1 MTKMSEQ
8 ESGLSPRTRVSTW
21 LDSLHKDARF
31 AVRAL
36 RRSPGFA
43 LAVIGML
50 ALGIGS
56 ATAIFSAIDQ
66 TVLREPFP
74 HYERTAIFG
83 GNDAPFGF
91 ISVSYPIQVMP
102 CIERG
107 KSFEAFAL
115 NAWGRGSMTTGSET
129 FGVEYGNV
137 NRDFFTFF
145 NGSAMLG
152 RLFRPDEFAAASA
165 DVMVLSHQFWKDY
178 FGGDPGVI
186 GRRVFLKDRSCQIIG
201 VLSGTFS
208 PVGMS
213 RITGVFMPLV
223 ATSDPSFTERRPLTA
238 GVRLRPGITIAQAN
252 AEVSVLGAALN
263 ASPRFR
269 ERHKKSPIYLKSLAE
284 AEPGRGFASIHGA
297 FLGAVGFL
305 FAIACIGA
313 IDLMLVRLSQ
323 RRRELGIRAALGGS
337 RARMTGL
344 VIMESLILNLIAGL
358 FGICLAIGTKPLVL
372 SMLTGSGKV
381 FEQGFSLDGR
391 ALLAASG
398 ASLLSALIVALFPA
412 LRLRTDDPQT
422 ILRESG
428 IAFSESRKLR
438 RLRGS
443 LVVASAAMAMVL
455 LTGTG
460 LMTRTVWNLMHE
472 DRGFDPD
479 RKIALWIDLPKPLQP
494 AQPRYALSER
504 LQERLRRLPG
514 IANVATSSTVP
525 LAGTSIDMIIIDG
538 KTMEAGPNPVSPT
551 YFRGMGIRLLKG
563 RWLPV
568 RPEGSSG
575 VVLINASMS
584 KEWFGTDNPIG
595 RIINLGSKRQWEVI
609 GVVSDIRDD
618 LRSNERR
625 PQFYYPNW
633 QDTNRSDVISLRLD
647 LSTAPT
653 PVLTRTIR
661 KAIYDVNPQIGV
673 RAPVELE
680 KAAREQINR
689 ERFTLFVLELIS
701 AVAMLLAVLGLFSVM
716 AYNVSQRMKDFGIRL
731 ALGAQA
737 RRVFFSVLSRGSA
750 LGAIGIVIGLFGSWA
765 LTRSI
770 KSLLYETNAV
780 DPIVYSLATLLMLLA
795 VCLAC
800 WIPAR
805 RAARAD
811 PWRLLRME

>member
-1 MTKMSEQ
+1 MNRRETDLLE
-8 ESGLSPRTRVSTW
+8 GTPASTW
-21 LDSLHKDARF
+21 LDSLRKDAGFVMRT
-31 AVRAL
+31 L

-56 ATAIFSAIDQ
+56 VTAIFSAIDQ

-74 HYERTAIFG
+74 HYERTVIFG
-83 GNDAPFGF
+83 VNDRSFGF
-91 ISVSYPIQVMP
+91 VSVSYPIQVMP
-102 CIERG
+102 CVERG

-137 NRDFFTFF
+137 NRDFFSLF
-145 NGSAMLG
+145 NGSAALG

-165 DVMVLSHQFWKDY
+165 DVIVLSHRFWKDY
-178 FGGDPGVI
+178 FGSDPGVI
-186 GRRVFLKDRSCQIIG
+186 GRRVFLGDRSYKIVG
-201 VLSGTFS
+201 VLSTKFS
-208 PVGMS
+208 PFGTS
-213 RITGVFMPLV
+213 QITGAFMPLIP
-223 ATSDPSFTERRPLTA
+223 TSDPSFAERRGLA
-238 GVRLRPGITIAQAN
+238 AVVRLRPGVTLAQAN
-252 AEVSVLGAALN
+252 AEVSVLGAAAN
-263 ASPRFR
+263 ATPRFR
-269 ERHKKSPIYLKSLAE
+269 ERHKESPVQLKSLAQ

-313 IDLMLVRLSQ
+313 IDLMLVRLSE

-337 RARMTGL
+337 RARVTGL
-344 VIMESLILNLIAGL
+344 VVMESLILNLIAGL
-358 FGICLAIGTKPLVL
+358 FGICLALGMKPLVL

-381 FEQGFSLDGR
+381 FEQGFSLDSR

-398 ASLLSALIVALFPA
+398 ASLLSAFILALFPA
-412 LRLRTDDPQT
+412 LRLRADDPQT

-428 IAFSESRKLR
+428 IAFSEGRKLR

-479 RKIALWIDLPKPLQP
+479 RKIALWIDLPKSLQA

-514 IANVATSSTVP
+514 VQNVATNTTVP
-525 LAGTSIDMIIIDG
+525 LSGSTITTIVIDG
-538 KTMEAGPNPVSPT
+538 KTRQAGSNPVSPT

-563 RWLPV
+563 RWLPS

-575 VVLINASMS
+575 VVLISASMS
-584 KEWFGTDNPIG
+584 KEWFGKENPIG
-595 RIINLGSKRQWEVI
+595 RSINLGSKRPWEVI
-609 GVVSDIRDD
+609 GVVSDIRDEI
-618 LRSNERR
+618 RSKEGR

-633 QDTNRSDVISLRLD
+633 QDTYRADVISLRLD
-647 LSTAPT
+647 LSVAPT
-653 PVLTRTIR
+653 PALTRTIR
-661 KAIYDVNPQIGV
+661 RAIHDVDPHIGV
-673 RAPVELE
+673 RTPVELE
-680 KAAREQINR
+680 RAARAQINR

-701 AVAMLLAVLGLFSVM
+701 AIAMLLAVLGLFSVM
-716 AYNVSQRMKDFGIRL
+716 AYSVSQRMKDFGIRL
-731 ALGAQA
+731 ALGAPA
-737 RRVFFSVLSRGSA
+737 RRVFLSVLSRGSA
-750 LGAIGIVIGLFGSWA
+750 LGVIGIVIGLFGSWA
-765 LTRSI
+765 LTRYI
-770 KSLLYETNAV
+770 RSLLYETEAV
-780 DPIVYSLATLLMLLA
+780 DPVVYSAAALLMLLA

-805 RAARAD
+805 RAARVD